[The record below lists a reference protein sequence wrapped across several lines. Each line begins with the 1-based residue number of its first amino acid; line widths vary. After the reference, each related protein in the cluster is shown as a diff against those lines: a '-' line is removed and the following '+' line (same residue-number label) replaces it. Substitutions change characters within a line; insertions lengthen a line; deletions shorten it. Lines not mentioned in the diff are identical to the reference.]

1 MRRRSAGRLPAAHR
15 IACGPDR
22 VIYPYMSDKITHECG
37 IALVRLLKPLS
48 YYQEKY
54 GSPLWGF
61 TKLFLLMEKQH
72 NRGQDGAGVACVKLD
87 VPPGEPYMYRER
99 CVKTNPLDKIF
110 KTLLSACNAKVETGE
125 IHPEFVDTVK
135 HHFDFGGELLM
146 GHLRY
151 GTSGGYNISS
161 CHPYFRRS
169 SWPTR
174 NLALCGNFNMTNTA
188 ELNDSLIAMGQHPI
202 FATDTQALLEK
213 IGFYLDEEHEDLY
226 RTLRT
231 QNLPGSEITRRI
243 NEGLDIGRVIT
254 RSAKKWDGGYA
265 LVGIIGNG
273 DAFVARDPSGIR
285 PCHYFQN
292 DEVIAFASERAPLMT
307 VFDLSLEQ
315 VKEVEPGHVVVIKK
329 RGAVSST
336 RFTEPMPRCSC
347 SFERIYFSRGNDIDI
362 YRERKDLGG
371 HMVDQVIRSVGG
383 DFGNAVFSFVPNT
396 SEVAFYGLMEQLRIR
411 RRDEVKKAIMT
422 ASKEGHLTE
431 DLIDDLILRNW
442 PRAEKV
448 VSKDIKIRTFIG
460 QENMRNQLASH
471 VYDISY
477 GSVKPD
483 DTLVCVDDSI
493 VRGTTLRRSIL
504 RILSRLNPKKIVIA
518 STAPQIRYP
527 DCYGIDM
534 SELGKFIAFEAAVS
548 LLKETGKADVLADV
562 YRLCRAEVNRTEG
575 AVLTNHVRKIYDPF
589 TPEQVANRIVE
600 LVRPKNIEWKGEIEI
615 LFQTVDNLHRAVPD
629 HTGDWYFTGNYPTPG
644 GFRVVNQAFL
654 NYFEKSEGR
663 SY

>member
-1 MRRRSAGRLPAAHR
+1 
-15 IACGPDR
+15 
-22 VIYPYMSDKITHECG
+22 MSDKITHECG

-110 KTLLSACNAKVETGE
+110 RTLLASYNAKVGSGE
-125 IHPEFVDTVK
+125 IHPEFADTVK
-135 HHFDFGGELLM
+135 QHFDFGGELFM

-188 ELNDSLIAMGQHPI
+188 ELNASLIAMGQHPV

-213 IGFYLDEEHEDLY
+213 IGFFLDEEHEDLY
-226 RTLRT
+226 RGLRA
-231 QNLPGSEITRRI
+231 QNLTGGEITRRI
-243 NEGLDIGRVIT
+243 NEELDLARVIT
-254 RSAKKWDGGYA
+254 RSAKRWDGGYA
-265 LVGIIGNG
+265 LVGMVGNG

-307 VFDLSLEQ
+307 VFDQSIEQ
-315 VKEVEPGHVVVIKK
+315 IKEVEPGHVIVIKK
-329 RGAVSST
+329 RGAITST
-336 RFTEPMPRCSC
+336 RFTEPLPKASC
-347 SFERIYFSRGNDIDI
+347 SFERIYFSRGNDLDI
-362 YRERKDLGG
+362 YRERKNLGG
-371 HMVDQVIRSVGG
+371 RMVDQVIKSVGG
-383 DFGNAVFSFVPNT
+383 DFGKAVFSFIPNT
-396 SEVAFYGLMEQLRIR
+396 AEIAFYGLMDQLRTR
-411 RRDEVKKAIMT
+411 RRDEVKSSIIKA
-422 ASKEGHLTE
+422 SQDGVLTE
-431 DLIDDLILRNW
+431 ELIDDLILRNW

-460 QENMRNQLASH
+460 QETMRNQLASH
-471 VYDISY
+471 VYDIAY
-477 GSVKPD
+477 GSVNPGVD
-483 DTLVCVDDSI
+483 ALVCVDDSI

-504 RILSRLNPKKIVIA
+504 RILARLNPRKIVIA
-518 STAPQIRYP
+518 STAPQIRFP

-534 SELGKFIAFEAAVS
+534 SELGKFIAFEAAIA
-548 LLKETGKADVLADV
+548 LLKETGKTEVIEEV
-562 YRLCRAEVNRTEG
+562 YRLCRAEAAKPLG
-575 AVLTNHVRKIYDPF
+575 ATQVNHVCKIYEPF
-589 TPEQVANRIVE
+589 TAEQISARITE

-615 LFQTVDNLHRAVPD
+615 LFQTVENLHIAVPN
-629 HTGDWYFTGNYPTPG
+629 HSGDWYFTGRYPTPG
-644 GFRVVNQAFL
+644 GYRVVNQAYV